1 MSEEDN
7 IIDNL
12 VLSGGL
18 EVCGVDADSG
28 ELLYSFTPKLKDL
41 NPELFKEHLNH
52 VNQEIMRLWEKGYV
66 NVDFMEDDP
75 VVTLSD
81 KAFNNKEISQLTKAE
96 QWSLLEIKRLLKHK

>member
-18 EVCGVDADSG
+18 EVSGVDADSG
-28 ELLYSFTPKLKDL
+28 ELLYSFTPKLKDI

-75 VVTLSD
+75 VVTLSN
-81 KAFNNKEISQLTKAE
+81 KSFNDAEISKLTKAE